1 MTIDLHLGDCLD
13 VLSRGGPLFDAIITD
28 PPGGGKFMSLAFD
41 TDRGGRDKWIAWLAE
56 RLAAG
61 RARTKDGGYLLC
73 WAFAR
78 TSGWTHRA
86 IEDAGWSHLGP
97 VMHMHGEGYPKAGK
111 KALKPMHETWFL
123 ARNGRPVDLNID
135 ACRVR
140 RNWAERGEAWMRS
153 GNGREGYAKADR
165 VGAGLP
171 ASQGMNL
178 NLEGSFPPDLLLSH
192 CEGCECVGVK
202 RVPSAHGP
210 RTTYVD
216 NMIYGSSGGKPRT
229 TMAFGSPD
237 GTETVEAWECVAGC
251 DCGWSTN
258 HPAGGAPPICE
269 RCGLDCWW
277 ACAVALVDEQSGE
290 RKSGAR
296 APGVNR
302 GLGYGGAG
310 GVPGPAIQ
318 ASMGGASRYYPCFHP
333 RAHYFSKPSGSERD
347 AGCEHLLWRKDDSAP
362 IGWRRVTRAEWEQL
376 PTHAEAQRQKP
387 KGKVWRSSGNAH
399 ATVKGI
405 DHWRWMLRLVTKPGE
420 LVGDLFAG
428 ACTAGIAA
436 ALEGRDAWLC
446 DSAEEAIEIGH
457 NRLLHWA
464 PTQVDLL
471 APRDT
476 AIRLHGWEPPAY
488 DYWVPPEDP
497 GPERPQRV
505 KVADDRQR
513 RLFG

>member
-1 MTIDLHLGDCLD
+1 MTIDLHLGDCRD

-41 TDRGGRDKWIAWLAE
+41 DDRGGRDKWIAWLAE

-97 VMHMHGEGYPKAGK
+97 VIHLHGEGYPKAGK

-123 ARNGRPVDLNID
+123 ARNGRPADLNID

-140 RNWAERGEAWMRS
+140 REAWMRS
-153 GNGREGYAKADR
+153 GHSAKPGAEKIAGVPPGNGINAHPD
-165 VGAGLP
+165 
-171 ASQGMNL
+171 
-178 NLEGSFPPDLLLSH
+178 GSFPPDLLLSH
-192 CEGCECVGVK
+192 CEGCECVGVRK
-202 RVPSAHGP
+202 VKAAQNSHCISTALG
-210 RTTYVD
+210 
-216 NMIYGSSGGKPRT
+216 YGGGGSGVRQYDY
-229 TMAFGSPD
+229 ASDD
-237 GTETVEAWECVAGC
+237 GIETVEAWECVAGC

-277 ACAVALVDEQSGE
+277 ACAVAMVDEQSGE
-290 RKSGAR
+290 RKSGMMKAGTTL
-296 APGVNR
+296 AN
-302 GLGYGGAG
+302 LCGYSGAK
-310 GVPGPAIQ
+310 PAKTDKDTF
-318 ASMGGASRYYPCFHP
+318 ADAGGASRFYPQFHP
-333 RAHYFSKPSGSERD
+333 RAHYFSKPSGSERA
-347 AGCEHLLWRKDDSAP
+347 AGCEHLLWRKDESAP
-362 IGWRRVTRAEWEQL
+362 IGWRKVSRAEWERL
-376 PTHAEAQRQKP
+376 PTHEQAQQQKP
-387 KGKVWRSSGNAH
+387 KGKVWRSSGNVH

-405 DHWRWMLRLVTKPGE
+405 DMMRWMLRLVTQPGE

-446 DSAEEAIEIGH
+446 DSAEEAVEIGH

-464 PTQVDLL
+464 PRQVDLL
-471 APRDT
+471 SPRDT

-488 DYWVPPEDP
+488 DYWIPPDEP
-497 GPERPQRV
+497 RPERERAPRV
-505 KVADDRQR
+505 KLADARQR
-513 RLFG
+513 SLFG